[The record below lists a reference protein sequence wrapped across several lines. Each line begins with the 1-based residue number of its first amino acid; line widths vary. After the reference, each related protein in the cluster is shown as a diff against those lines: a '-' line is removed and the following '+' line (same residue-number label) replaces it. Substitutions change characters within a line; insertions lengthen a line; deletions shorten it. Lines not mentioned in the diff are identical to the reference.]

1 MPHPIGT
8 RVVVAIEIRGQAGEL
23 LFPRGAVAVIVAH
36 EDAGARLR
44 FPDGYETRLGP
55 DVFER
60 LDDYRRGGGA
70 EPADLRR
77 HIIYQC
83 VVGSRGYGLD
93 DDGSDTDRRG
103 IYLAPPEI
111 ESSLYGAPEQIED
124 AAAQECYWELKKFIT
139 LALKAN
145 PTVLECL
152 WSPIVEKATPL
163 AQELLAMRGAFL
175 SKLVYQTCNGYVMSQ
190 FRKLEADL
198 RNRGEIRWKHAMHL
212 IRLLLQGIATLK
224 TGEVPVRVTELR
236 ERLLAIKRGETA
248 WPEVD
253 AWRKELHREFDA
265 AFASTRLPER
275 PDYERANAFLVAART
290 RRTALRVSSP
300 GSFDPRIEATI
311 KEQPH
316 PFLFVTISGAH
327 LYGFPS
333 PDSDYDLRGVHVL
346 PAAECLGLEPGRE
359 TIESMKV
366 RDGLEI
372 DLVTHDA
379 KKFFGLMLKK
389 NGYVLEQLLS
399 PLIVRTTPEHAELNE
414 IAKACLTKH
423 HSHHYLGFAE
433 TEWKLFEKEPRVK
446 PLLYIYRVLL
456 TGIHLMRA
464 GVVEANLVALNREYR
479 LAYVDELVARKLA
492 GPEKGSMKGADVP
505 FHRGEYERLVR
516 RLEEEAAKSALPE
529 LASAR
534 PALNDLLV
542 RVRAG

>member
-23 LFPRGAVAVIVAH
+23 LFPRGAVAVVVAN
-36 EDAGARLR
+36 DADGARLR
-44 FPDGYETRLGP
+44 FPDGYEAKLGA
-55 DVFER
+55 DAYER
-60 LDDYRRGGGA
+60 LNDYMRRDAG
-70 EPADLRR
+70 ETTDLRR

-83 VVGSRGYGLD
+83 VVGSRAYGLD
-93 DDGSDTDRRG
+93 DDASDTDRRG
-103 IYLAPPEI
+103 IYVAPPEI
-111 ESSLYGAPEQIED
+111 ASSLYGAPEQIED
-124 AAAQECYWELKKFIT
+124 QAAQECIWELKKFIT

-145 PTVLECL
+145 LTVLECL

-163 AQELLAMRGAFL
+163 ANELIAMRGSFL

-212 IRLLLQGIATLK
+212 IRLLLQGIATVK
-224 TGEVPVRVTELR
+224 TGEVPVRVVELR
-236 ERLLAIKRGETA
+236 DRLLAVKRGAIA
-248 WPEVD
+248 WPQVD
-253 AWRKELHREFDA
+253 AWRKELHKEFDG
-265 AFASTRLPER
+265 AFAATRLPER

-290 RRTALRVSSP
+290 HRTAMKMSSP
-300 GSFDPRIEATI
+300 GSFDRRIEATI
-311 KEQPH
+311 DEQPH

-346 PAAECLGLEPGRE
+346 PAAECLGLDPGRE
-359 TIESMKV
+359 TIESMQL
-366 RDGLEI
+366 REGLEI

-399 PLIVRTTPEHAELNE
+399 PLILRTTPEHAELKE
-414 IAKACLTKH
+414 IAKGCLTKH

-446 PLLYIYRVLL
+446 PLLYVYRVLL

-464 GVVEANLVALNREYR
+464 GVVESNLVTLNREYR
-479 LAYVDELVARKLA
+479 LPYIDELVARKLA
-492 GPEKGSMKGADVP
+492 GPEKGPMRDADLA

-516 RLEEEAAKSALPE
+516 RLEEESAKSALPE
-529 LASAR
+529 GPGAR
-534 PALNDLLV
+534 AALNDLLI
-542 RVRAG
+542 RVRGA